1 MTSDFKTKR
10 LKDILA
16 RVGSVKSLTDASVR
30 LAKLDR
36 LLKSALPS
44 LLADYCQVKACSA
57 KELTIEAYSQAVATH
72 LRFST
77 PKLLEKLQRH
87 EELSKLEI
95 ITIRVGTVPQNPI
108 QSTPPRRPNPVSK
121 ANCELLQ
128 ATAASMDSEALR
140 ASLERLAAT
149 LNRKRG
155 PEPKKD

>member
-1 MTSDFKTKR
+1 MTSDIKTKK

-16 RVGSVKSLTDASVR
+16 RFGSVKSLTDASSR

-44 LLADYCQVKACSA
+44 LLADYCQVKACTTR
-57 KELTIEAYSQAVATH
+57 ELTIEAYSQAVATH
-72 LRFST
+72 LRFSS

-95 ITIRVGTVPQNPI
+95 ITIRVGTLPQKPAPN
-108 QSTPPRRPNPVSK
+108 TPKQRPNTVSK

-128 ATAASMDSEALR
+128 ATAASIDSEDLR
-140 ASLERLAAT
+140 ASLEHLAAT
-149 LNRKRG
+149 LEKHRN
-155 PEPKKD
+155 KKPPL

>member
-1 MTSDFKTKR
+1 MTSDIKTKR

-16 RVGSVKSLTDASVR
+16 RFGSVKSLTEASVR

-44 LLADYCQVKACSA
+44 LLADYCQVKSCST

-72 LRFST
+72 LRFSA
-77 PKLLEKLQRH
+77 PKILEKLQRY

-95 ITIRVGTVPQNPI
+95 ITIRVGTVPQKPAVN
-108 QSTPPRRPNPVSK
+108 TPARKPNKVSK
-121 ANCELLQ
+121 ANCELIE
-128 ATAASMDSEALR
+128 ATAASIDSQDLR

-149 LNRKRG
+149 LERQRHKG
-155 PEPKKD
+155 KP